1 MKKLLKLSISRDI
14 FEAILSKNV
23 SFLEKEAS
31 SYWKKELLEP
41 KFEDN
46 KILYDIYKI
55 EKIILT
61 NGLGNDKPQ
70 ITIEIENLEYDKSRG
85 FFIFHFGK
93 ILEQKNISNVVDE
106 KDILIKK
113 LLDEKKELMK
123 IIDEIKKVKF

>member
-70 ITIEIENLEYDKSRG
+70 ITIEIDNLEYDKSRG
-85 FFIFHFGK
+85 LFIFHFGK
-93 ILEQKNISNVVDE
+93 ILEQKNISNYW
-106 KDILIKK
+106 K
-113 LLDEKKELMK
+113 MAA
-123 IIDEIKKVKF
+123 

>member
-70 ITIEIENLEYDKSRG
+70 ITIEIDNENWNGMQISL
-85 FFIFHFGK
+85 
-93 ILEQKNISNVVDE
+93 KNISR
-106 KDILIKK
+106 L
-113 LLDEKKELMK
+113 
-123 IIDEIKKVKF
+123 